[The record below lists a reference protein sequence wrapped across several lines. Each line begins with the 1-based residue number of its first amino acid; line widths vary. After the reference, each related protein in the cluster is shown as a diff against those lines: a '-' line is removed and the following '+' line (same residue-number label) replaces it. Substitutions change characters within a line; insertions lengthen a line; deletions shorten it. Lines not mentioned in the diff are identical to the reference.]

1 MSTLHEQ
8 ARAEAEKRY
17 PVSVGVRVL
26 HGDRQTTFIEGYVAG
41 HEAATRTR
49 VVTTVTELDALP
61 VGSVVLDAGSYVMH
75 KVWGIPEPV
84 DHWSYLGTEHPAVPD
99 LPARVLY
106 DPEEEQAATATAADP
121 AAYRPVERFGAEGG
135 RLLPARTG
143 SVDTHTDTPEEDT

>member
-1 MSTLHEQ
+1 MSIHEQ

-17 PVSVGVRVL
+17 PSEWSPG
-26 HGDRQTTFIEGYVAG
+26 GDRARFVEGFIAG

-49 VVTTVTELDALP
+49 VVATAADLDALP

-106 DPEEEQAATATAADP
+106 DPEE
-121 AAYRPVERFGAEGG
+121 G
-135 RLLPARTG
+135 R
-143 SVDTHTDTPEEDT
+143 